1 MSGRDYDY
9 DDLTKEEFDAM
20 CAITEGQDHR
30 PDPSYYEIQQ
40 KVQEMRREK
49 EELKYQR
56 DWEIEKAEFSGN
68 YARANYLRERKEL
81 SERLDEKFEKDFY
94 AQREV
99 NREKKR
105 REKAF
110 RERNQNGNLHNKSR
124 IDGLKALI
132 LGTASTVAGIAYVA
146 GLTGIAYTLS
156 NSKKENKDPE
166 DSKNKKEVVV
176 PSDDKKVIEVA
187 DEEEAAKVMKFVN
200 EYKQKHAA
208 EKGKDNNNGQTYYI
222 VVKNSKKQGR

>member
-20 CAITEGQDHR
+20 YAITEGQDHR

-40 KVQEMRREK
+40 KVQEMRWEK
-49 EELKYQR
+49 EERNYQR
-56 DWEIEKAEFSGN
+56 DREIERAEFRGD

-81 SERLDEKFEKDFY
+81 SERLDEKFEKDYY

-99 NREKKR
+99 NREKTR

-132 LGTASTVAGIAYVA
+132 LGTAAKRINQK
-146 GLTGIAYTLS
+146 IFYTRIS
-156 NSKKENKDPE
+156 S
-166 DSKNKKEVVV
+166 
-176 PSDDKKVIEVA
+176 A
-187 DEEEAAKVMKFVN
+187 
-200 EYKQKHAA
+200 
-208 EKGKDNNNGQTYYI
+208 
-222 VVKNSKKQGR
+222 